1 MGQEIGTLD
10 FLDDDF
16 EKFGILPACVAE
28 ISICSRR
35 YKDTPITKAFGAFK
49 VQSADMTDLSA
60 MHATDNGETH
70 AFIG

>member
-1 MGQEIGTLD
+1 MRQKDDTLD

-16 EKFGILPACVAE
+16 EKFCVLPACVSE

-35 YKDTPITKAFGAFK
+35 YEDAPITKAFSAVK
-49 VQSADMTDLSA
+49 VQRADMIDLSA
-60 MHATDNGETH
+60 MHATGNRGTH